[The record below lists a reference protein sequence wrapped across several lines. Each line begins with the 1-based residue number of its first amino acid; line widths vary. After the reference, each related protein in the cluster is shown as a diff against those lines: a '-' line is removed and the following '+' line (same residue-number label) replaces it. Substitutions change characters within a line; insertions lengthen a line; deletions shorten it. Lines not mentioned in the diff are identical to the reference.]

1 MRQSHLSRRE
11 IRKLIEVESNETQ
24 TKLLLH
30 HLAVCPE
37 CYAAGGYIL
46 DLHAAG
52 LLPERFSSVDVDLAR
67 SRADA
72 PALYQKLA
80 RFPFVRQKG
89 LIRDTRRFK
98 SFGLAELL
106 CAESRAVAARDPGR
120 ALELAELAI
129 LVATVIKEWEPVEE
143 AWLCLLR
150 SLAWAHLGNARR
162 VVGEIRSAEDAFVTA
177 EEWWKKAETMGDVLE
192 YKGTVLALKASL
204 RRTEGRFAE
213 SLELLDAAL
222 AAPGTSGTLQSEV
235 LASRAFTL
243 GEMGESDAAVQA
255 FREAVALTDP
265 ASAPRL
271 AYVLRHNLLDA
282 LSKAGRFEEARHLL
296 PEVRTLAAAT
306 GEPVDLLRFRWIEGR
321 IAAKTGKRLATV
333 GILREIRSG
342 LVDLG
347 LLFDAA
353 LAGLEEAY
361 LRLEAGE
368 AEEVQAIAAELLP
381 VFEGESI
388 PREAHAA
395 LLLFCRAAEKRI
407 ATAELVALSIEAL
420 DRARKRRA

>member
-1 MRQSHLSRRE
+1 MRHSHLSRRE

-37 CYAAGGYIL
+37 CYASGGYIL

-72 PALYQKLA
+72 PALYQRLA

-106 CAESRAVAARDPGR
+106 CAESRAAAARDPGR
-120 ALELAELAI
+120 ALELAELAT
-129 LVATVIKEWEPVEE
+129 LVATVIREWEPVEE

-177 EEWWKKAETMGDVLE
+177 EEWWKKSESMGDILE
-192 YKGTVLALKASL
+192 YEGTILALKASL
-204 RRTEGRFAE
+204 RRTQGRFIE
-213 SLELLDAAL
+213 SLTLLDAAL
-222 AAPGTSGTLQSEV
+222 AALGTSGTRRSEI

-243 GEMGESDAAVQA
+243 GEMGESAAAIEA
-255 FREAVALTDP
+255 FREAVASTDRDSP
-265 ASAPRL
+265 PRL

-282 LSKAGRFEEARHLL
+282 LSKAGRFEEARLLL
-296 PEVRTLAAAT
+296 PEVRVIAAAT
-306 GEPVDLLRFRWIEGR
+306 GEPVDLIRFRWIEGR
-321 IAAKTGKRLATV
+321 IFAKTGKQALAV
-333 GILREIRSG
+333 GVFREVRSS
-342 LVDLG
+342 LTDLG

-353 LAGLEEAY
+353 LAGLEEAH

-368 AEEVQAIAAELLP
+368 AEEVRAIAAELLP
-381 VFEGESI
+381 VFEGEGI

-395 LLLFCRAAEKRI
+395 LLLFCRAAEARI

-420 DRARKRRA
+420 ERARKGCA